1 MANTIKLIKNEDFIV
16 TEWSGG
22 KTTQIYIYPED
33 ASYKSINFKFR
44 ISSAT
49 VELEKSEFT
58 KLEGVYRF
66 ITPLDKNLKLAHNNE
81 DYMELKPFQIYEF
94 DGGLNTTSYGTAKDF
109 NLMLANGTKGSLS
122 CIYIDEEYVLNEIL
136 SKNQFTI
143 ILSVNDVNIETH
155 DNTYSLKAMEA
166 LIINSSDDTPV
177 IIKIVPTKPSNILVA
192 RVYIDYLF

>member
-66 ITPLDKNLKLAHNNE
+66 ITPLDKNLKLTHNNE